1 MSKRIVICD
10 DAELI
15 KTVLKDILTRAGY
28 EIVGI
33 GSNGEE
39 ACSLYREQQPDLL
52 IVDINMPTMDGV
64 ETLAEVK
71 KMDKNASVVICS
83 SSRNPKVVMDL
94 LKAGASDFIIK
105 PFQPRRVLEVVN
117 SIIGMP

>member
-15 KTVLKDILTRAGY
+15 KTVLKDILTKAGY